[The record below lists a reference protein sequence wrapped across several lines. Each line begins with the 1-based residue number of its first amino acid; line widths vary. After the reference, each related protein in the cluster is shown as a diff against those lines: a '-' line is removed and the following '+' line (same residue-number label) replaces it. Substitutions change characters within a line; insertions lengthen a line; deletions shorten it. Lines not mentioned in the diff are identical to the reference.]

1 MQAWEPWISCV
12 AIAGRASTYARLAL
26 PSNSFNHSFQ
36 IKFFTLYHT
45 NEVCIAVF
53 TDAMN
58 LRNGMAVG
66 LLNFVLFLILLFCL
80 HEG

>member
-1 MQAWEPWISCV
+1 M
-12 AIAGRASTYARLAL
+12 AIAGRDSTYAL
-26 PSNSFNHSFQ
+26 PTLPPNSFNHSFQ
-36 IKFFTLYHT
+36 MKFFTSYHG
-45 NEVCIAVF
+45 NKVCIAVF